1 MNAEAIFV
9 ITEPLLMSHADD
21 TTCSTATQQTAAV
34 NALRVRAKHS
44 VACFDSQIEFIF
56 ISVLIQYNGWD

>member
-21 TTCSTATQQTAAV
+21 TTCSTAAV

-44 VACFDSQIEFIF
+44 VACFDSQ
-56 ISVLIQYNGWD
+56 N